1 MKLEQSQKGENMIC
15 KYCGAETSDEK
26 VKCQNCGKILKDI
39 FKKDTKEK
47 IRGNRNLERIEKQEF
62 MKIALIS
69 ISIILSIII
78 VLGSA
83 FWGFKT
89 LSNPLKN
96 TNWVCTTEE
105 EITLMMDTTMG
116 KQDWGYYL
124 NYNIDV
130 QFLKENIV
138 KMQIIMNSIT
148 KFSGEQDT
156 ESKTYYGEYNKEKDI
171 IETIFEN
178 TEDYK
183 ELVFELDK
191 KKMIITKKEIT
202 GTNSKD
208 KLIFRKIVVE

>member
-47 IRGNRNLERIEKQEF
+47 IIENKDLKRAEKQEF
-62 MKIALIS
+62 IKITLIS
-69 ISIILSIII
+69 ISIILSIIL
-78 VLGSA
+78 VFGSL
-83 FWGFKT
+83 FLGFKI
-89 LSNPLKN
+89 LYNPLKN
-96 TNWVCTTEE
+96 TNWVCTTDD
-105 EITLMMDTTMG
+105 EITLMMDTGTG
-116 KQDWGYYL
+116 EEDWGYYS
-124 NYNIDV
+124 NYDIDL
-130 QFLKENIV
+130 QFLKDNIV
-138 KMQIIMNSIT
+138 KMEMITNLVT
-148 KFSGEQDT
+148 KFSGEQVP

-171 IETIFEN
+171 VEINFEN

-183 ELVFELDK
+183 KLVFELDK